1 MLVPNCVISPS
12 DMPKTSKTS
21 KASKKNSGRVR
32 VSPLTPSPPLAVK
45 NRCKLVYSGR
55 IAAAESTAGAGGHT
69 FFRLNGPYDP
79 DTTVLS
85 NATPGLSA
93 IAALYRQ
100 MRVYSATVAFDGAIY
115 GPYSSGMVCIVP
127 TAYQPV
133 LPSNPLYWPVQRLA
147 ACKHTGPGVPASS
160 NTGIGLSS
168 VSLKKKFT
176 ISDVLNVTRQQY
188 LDEADYSSLTSTNP
202 TRQCYAAVAFYVDL
216 SSLAASLYGTVR
228 IEYDIEF
235 FDPIPLQ

>member
-1 MLVPNCVISPS
+1 MPN
-12 DMPKTSKTS
+12 
-21 KASKKNSGRVR
+21 KKNNRKTKRQSNKVAA
-32 VSPLTPSPPLAVK
+32 LTPTPPLAVR

-55 IAAAESTAGAGGHT
+55 ISASESAAGAGGYT

-100 MRVYSATVAFDGAIY
+100 MRVYSATVGFDGSIY
-115 GPYSSGMVCIVP
+115 GTYSQGMVCIVP

-147 ACKHTGPGVPASS
+147 IAKHTGAGVPASS
-160 NTGIGLSS
+160 NTGVGQSF
-168 VSLKKKFT
+168 VSLSKKYT
-176 ISDVLNVTRQQY
+176 ISDVLNVSRQQY
-188 LDEADYSSLTSTNP
+188 IDEADYSSLTTTNP
-202 TRQCYAAVAFYVDL
+202 TRQCYAAIAFYVDIP
-216 SSLAASLYGTVR
+216 SQAQSLYGTVR